1 MEPDNKNTKELRRLQ
16 EIARRRNKNTRAI
29 NRKERI
35 TKKDLTDYRN
45 IMEFSQS
52 YREMSILRKISR
64 FFKLIGLRF
73 KARKES
79 RKEAHR
85 IHKENRGL
93 LKEEHH
99 ATSEQN
105 KMDIKAKR
113 EEYKERQK

>member
-1 MEPDNKNTKELRRLQ
+1 
-16 EIARRRNKNTRAI
+16 
-29 NRKERI
+29 
-35 TKKDLTDYRN
+35 
-45 IMEFSQS
+45 MEFSQS

-113 EEYKERQK
+113 EEYKVNVKSKRREKGTKRRMCK